1 MHQIHRGKE
10 IDMSL
15 ILYKLWL
22 GTQTRSYNLK
32 ATIKWPKLHM
42 MKKTWR
48 TYRTLVQQT
57 KETHMTYNYH
67 SEQWQVNIEHK
78 NYLIQQHLANI
89 LKLVLQLCIRCVL
102 LEQFSAPSQ
111 WLIFEEPHSICRKI
125 FINDTIVTC
134 EYKSGAATT
143 WVGWFAVSHW
153 AANKNGLTYF
163 VLMVI
168 FNGDVVCSSWV
179 SHSFVAVHN
188 L

>member
-1 MHQIHRGKE
+1 
-10 IDMSL
+10 MSL

-22 GTQTRSYNLK
+22 GTQTRSYNMK
-32 ATIKWPKLHM
+32 ATIKWPKIHW
-42 MKKTWR
+42 WR
-48 TYRTLVQQT
+48 KHDVQNLKVQQT
-57 KETHMTYNYH
+57 KEVHMTCNYH
-67 SEQWQVNIEHK
+67 SEQWKLNIEHK
-78 NYLIQQHLANI
+78 NYLNQQHLANI
-89 LKLVLQLCIRCVL
+89 LKLVPQLCIRCVL
-102 LEQFSAPSQ
+102 LEHFGAPRQ

-134 EYKSGAATT
+134 EYKSGAATS

-168 FNGDVVCSSWV
+168 FNIDVVCSSWV
-179 SHSFVAVHN
+179 SHSFFAVHK